1 MKTIINKILPL
12 FLALISFFFILVESQ
27 FKNLTESV
35 SAPWQIYFHDP
46 ETPIMEGII
55 NFHDKAMCLITFIV
69 FAVGYFIFRFVFF
82 FKNTN
87 DNRLYFQK
95 ITKSVAILPL
105 LIILNLGVPFLVL
118 LEGTKGN
125 ASHDAIVKVVV
136 KESSFLDNMTSS
148 GFLPEFKCFLISNI
162 AFVVPLFL
170 CSLKFYIYY
179 NNKPKPPS
187 DPDSGS
193 EGVVLD
199 TVEARTA
206 DLLGYS
212 GDSSSSGSD
221 SASVNDL
228 WEEVNSSNP
237 IPRFPYASEALGEE
251 EKSSNLSLDDY
262 LDNLDSS
269 SGDFESNPYLWED
282 KLCAILDEVSD
293 EKRVFLIR
301 ELLENSD
308 SLVQVTMIVKLI
320 NFHLSSPSYIN
331 YRDRLEGLSNALT
344 FCNDFSENNPF
355 LNNDTLFVET
365 FTNYFLIVA

>member
-1 MKTIINKILPL
+1 M
-12 FLALISFFFILVESQ
+12 ALTSFFFNLVESQ
-27 FKNLTESV
+27 FKNLIESV

-125 ASHDAIVKVVV
+125 ASQDAIVKVVV
-136 KESSFLDNMTSS
+136 KDSYFLDNMTSS

-162 AFVVPLFL
+162 AFVVPLL
-170 CSLKFYIYY
+170 ICSLKFYIYS

-228 WEEVNSSNP
+228 WE
-237 IPRFPYASEALGEE
+237 
-251 EKSSNLSLDDY
+251 
-262 LDNLDSS
+262 
-269 SGDFESNPYLWED
+269 
-282 KLCAILDEVSD
+282 
-293 EKRVFLIR
+293 
-301 ELLENSD
+301 
-308 SLVQVTMIVKLI
+308 
-320 NFHLSSPSYIN
+320 
-331 YRDRLEGLSNALT
+331 
-344 FCNDFSENNPF
+344 
-355 LNNDTLFVET
+355 
-365 FTNYFLIVA
+365 

>member
-1 MKTIINKILPL
+1 M
-12 FLALISFFFILVESQ
+12 ALTSFFFILVESQ

-95 ITKSVAILPL
+95 ITKSVAILPI
-105 LIILNLGVPFLVL
+105 LIILNLGVPFFVL
-118 LEGTKGN
+118 LEGAKGN

-136 KESSFLDNMTSS
+136 KDSYFLDNITSS

-162 AFVVPLFL
+162 AFIVPLFF
-170 CSLKFYIYY
+170 CSLKFYTYY

-193 EGVVLD
+193 EGVVLG

-206 DLLGYS
+206 YLLGYS

-269 SGDFESNPYLWED
+269 SSDFESNLYLCDLWED
-282 KLCAILDEVSD
+282 KLCAILDAVSD
-293 EKRVFLIR
+293 EKRILLIR

-308 SLVQVTMIVKLI
+308 SLVQVTMIVELI
-320 NFHLSSPSYIN
+320 NFHLLSFSYIS
-331 YRDRLEGLSNALT
+331 YRDRLEGLSHALT
-344 FCNDFSENNPF
+344 FCNDFSKSNPF
-355 LNNDTLFVET
+355 LDDDTLFVET